1 MSDPDSSS
9 RVDRITEAAMTLIAE
24 RGMSGVTMSAVA
36 ERAGVS
42 RQTVYNHFPD
52 LDSIVLAV
60 HERHDVMDQAE
71 ALLGTAGT
79 ATEKIDLLI
88 RHTIGAYA
96 HTQGAIAIDH
106 GLAPVARDSLRRH
119 ARQSR
124 DLIIALLEEG
134 VTTREFREDLDPEID
149 ARLLQGALAAAG
161 EAAAEPGADVPRI
174 TDAAA
179 RTILAALETP
189 RRP

>member
-1 MSDPDSSS
+1 MTDPDSSS
-9 RVDRITEAAMTLIAE
+9 AADRITEAAMLLIVE
-24 RGMSGVTMSAVA
+24 RGMSSVTMSAVA

-60 HERHDVMDQAE
+60 HERHDVMDHAE

-79 ATEKIDLLI
+79 ATQKIDLLI

-96 HTQGAIAIDH
+96 HTRGTVAIEH
-106 GLAPVARDSLRRH
+106 GLAPVARESLRRH
-119 ARQSR
+119 ARRGR
-124 DLIIALLEEG
+124 DLIAALLEQG
-134 VTTREFREDLDPEID
+134 VETHVFRADLDPEID
-149 ARLLQGALAAAG
+149 ARLLQGTLAAAG
-161 EAAAEPGADVPRI
+161 EAAAEPGADVPHI

-179 RTILAALETP
+179 RAILAALENP
-189 RRP
+189 ELP